1 MVDVSEHKLVLLL
14 YNFISSY
21 DMQPPEQEEAIR
33 HYLKNYLHV
42 YNEQNAKLFDSI
54 IRDTVQD
61 GVSSWM
67 KSCIKR

>member
-21 DMQPPEQEEAIR
+21 DMQPAEQEDVIR
-33 HYLKNYLHV
+33 YYLKNYLHV

-61 GVSSWM
+61 GVSSWI

>member
-1 MVDVSEHKLVLLL
+1 MVDVSEHDLVAVL
-14 YNFISSY
+14 YKFVNSY
-21 DMQPPEQEEAIR
+21 DMQPAEQEDVIR
-33 HYLKNYLHV
+33 YFLKNSLHV

-61 GVSSWM
+61 GVSSWI

>member
-21 DMQPPEQEEAIR
+21 DMQPAEQEDVIR
-33 HYLKNYLHV
+33 YYLKNYLHV
-42 YNEQNAKLFDSI
+42 YNEQNAKLFDDI

-61 GVSSWM
+61 GVSSWI